1 MSDPNNLEQLKLEVS
16 ARLEEYKALRSEI
29 LSTLSAAYL
38 TTSLTLTA
46 VGFLLAA
53 APFIV
58 EHKFERVFLW
68 ASFLF
73 YFIGLT
79 QLRYEHVV
87 FNMSQHII
95 RTVAPGVRDALAAMT
110 QNSAGQAKDL
120 AKVLSW
126 EQSGRGLN
134 HRKSGWETFVEV
146 SRYILPLMP
155 GFVCLIIYAVV
166 KFKLKPSD
174 WMQTSLVILGIV
186 GSFIL
191 CCATVWMT
199 WKTRKKLG
207 QEGRIR

>member
-1 MSDPNNLEQLKLEVS
+1 MSHPNSLEQLKLEVS

-29 LSTLSAAYL
+29 LTTLSAAYL

-53 APFIV
+53 GPFIV
-58 EHKFERVFLW
+58 DHKFERVFLW

-95 RTVAPGVRDALAAMT
+95 QIVAPGVRDALGAMT
-110 QNSAGQAKDL
+110 QNSGQAKDF

-134 HRKSGWETFVEV
+134 HPKSGWENLVEF
-146 SRYILPLMP
+146 SRYILPVIP
-155 GFVCLIIYAVV
+155 GVVCLVIYAVV
-166 KFKLKPSD
+166 KLRLKPSD
-174 WMQTSLVILGIV
+174 FTQTSLVVLGIV

-191 CCATVWMT
+191 CCTTGWMT

-207 QEGRIR
+207 HEGRIR